1 MTVDSRKLSMAGR
14 YARQENHQIEKY

>member
-1 MTVDSRKLSMAGR
+1 MTVDSCKLSMTGR